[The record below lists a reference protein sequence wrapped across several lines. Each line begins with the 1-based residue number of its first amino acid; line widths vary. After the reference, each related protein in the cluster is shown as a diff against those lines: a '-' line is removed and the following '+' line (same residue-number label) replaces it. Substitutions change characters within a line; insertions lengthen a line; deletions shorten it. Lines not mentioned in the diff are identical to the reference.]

1 MFTVALV
8 GPDGAGKT
16 TIARR
21 LVQVM
26 PRPTRYL
33 YMGVNWDAS
42 EHLLPTTRLVQ
53 KIRRGRRRGTRPAAG
68 GRRHAP
74 ASVAGARSR
83 SRRIAQASW
92 SYVSVLNRLA
102 EEWYRQILAWSYV
115 RRGVIVIYDRHFT
128 SDYRARDFAVT
139 YDRTV
144 DRRLHGFLLSR
155 VYPKPD
161 LVIYL
166 DAPPEVLFA
175 RKGEGTLESLERR
188 RSEYLGLAAQT
199 PRFVVVD
206 AARPLAEVTGDA
218 LSAIEAFA
226 LSRSAPPDARRTRAA
241 SWC

>member
-1 MFTVALV
+1 
-8 GPDGAGKT
+8 
-16 TIARR
+16 
-21 LVQVM
+21 
-26 PRPTRYL
+26 
-33 YMGVNWDAS
+33 MGVNWDAS

-53 KIRRGRRRGTRPAAG
+53 RIWRGRGRRPAAG
-68 GRRHAP
+68 GRRRAP

-83 SRRIAQASW
+83 SRRLAHASW
-92 SYVSVLNRLA
+92 SCVSVLNRLA

-115 RRGVIVIYDRHFT
+115 RRGVIVIYDRHFHT
-128 SDYRARDFAVT
+128 DYRAHDFAVT
-139 YDRTV
+139 YERTL

-188 RSEYLGLAAQT
+188 RSEYLDLAAQT

-206 AARPLAEVTGDA
+206 AARPLTEVTDDV
-218 LSAIEAFA
+218 LSAIQAFA
-226 LSRSAPPDARRTRAA
+226 LSRSAPPDSGAPRTRATRRA
-241 SWC
+241 TGSATTSDGEP